1 MREIHFLDGAR
12 GEKNELWTNLRK
24 HMVSCWSWETTR
36 TLTDTE
42 EEDWPTRHGV
52 GVTDQ
57 GTVT

>member
-1 MREIHFLDGAR
+1 
-12 GEKNELWTNLRK
+12 
-24 HMVSCWSWETTR
+24 MVSCWSWETTR

-57 GTVT
+57 GAVT